1 MNLFPLSLLCRKYII
16 VILVCNSF
24 LWSSVIDFEKYITHE
39 IADKTPPSASFSIL
53 KGAKVVYSKS
63 IGFTDRNMTQRT
75 TNSSVYHVYSLTK
88 ILTTSLVMKLIE
100 KKKIGL
106 HDSIRKY
113 FPNFDLRY
121 EGEKVD
127 VTILNLLNHSSGIG
141 DRSDEIRSMFGEEKK
156 DVFQALPYLPGS
168 EAKYSNVEYII
179 LGKVVEKVMGKDFET
194 LIQKYI
200 LNPAKMQRSAFT
212 YSSKIEK
219 TQVYGTLQFFSITG
233 MVMRFILKDESKDKY
248 EGCMLWLKDFDI
260 AWKPAGGLISSID
273 DIAKFMSAY
282 HKNKLFSAK
291 TKKLIF
297 EQKNVLVDS
306 WMSTQ
311 DEVHFGIGW
320 YHIRDKGE
328 FFYQHQG
335 LGPGFR
341 TIIRIYPKYDVT
353 IIILTS
359 QTSIDIDLWADTLI
373 EDIISKDTLAL

>member
-1 MNLFPLSLLCRKYII
+1 MYLFPLYRKYII
-16 VILVCNSF
+16 IILVCNSF
-24 LWSSVIDFEKYITHE
+24 IWSSVIDFEQYITDE
-39 IADKTPPSASFSIL
+39 IKDKTPPSASFAIL
-53 KGAKVVYSKS
+53 KGSKVVHIKS
-63 IGFTDRNMTQRT
+63 MGFTDRNMTQKT

-100 KKKIGL
+100 EKKIGL

-121 EGEKVD
+121 EGKKVD

-141 DRSDEIRSMFGEEKK
+141 DRSDEIRRMFAQTKR

-179 LGKVVEKVMGKDFET
+179 LGKVIEKVTGKDFET

-200 LNPAKMQRSAFT
+200 LNPAKMKRSAFT
-212 YSSKIEK
+212 YNSEIEE

-233 MVMRFILKDESKDKY
+233 TVMRFMLKDESKDRY

-260 AWKPAGGLISSID
+260 AWKPAGGLIASID
-273 DIAKFMSAY
+273 DMAKFMSAY
-282 HKNKLFSAK
+282 HKNRLFSAK

-297 EQKNVLVDS
+297 EQENVLVDS
-306 WMSTQ
+306 WMSSQ
-311 DEVHFGIGW
+311 DEVRFGIGW
-320 YHIRDKGE
+320 YHIRDKGK

-341 TIIRIYPKYDVT
+341 TIMRIYPKYDVS

-373 EDIISKDTLAL
+373 EDIIAKDTLRL

>member
-1 MNLFPLSLLCRKYII
+1 
-16 VILVCNSF
+16 
-24 LWSSVIDFEKYITHE
+24 
-39 IADKTPPSASFSIL
+39 
-53 KGAKVVYSKS
+53 
-63 IGFTDRNMTQRT
+63 
-75 TNSSVYHVYSLTK
+75 
-88 ILTTSLVMKLIE
+88 MKLIE
-100 KKKIGL
+100 EKKIGL

-113 FPNFDLRY
+113 FPSFDLRY
-121 EGEKVD
+121 EGKKVD
-127 VTILNLLNHSSGIG
+127 VTILNLLNHSSGLG
-141 DRSDEIRSMFGEEKK
+141 DRSNEIRKMFGQTNKNI
-156 DVFQALPYLPGS
+156 FQELSYLPGS

-179 LGKVVEKVMGKDFET
+179 LGKVVEKVTGKDFET

-200 LNPAKMQRSAFT
+200 LDPAKMKRSAFT

-233 MVMRFILKDESKDKY
+233 MVMRFILEDKSKDEY
-248 EGCMLWLKDFDI
+248 EGCMLWLKGFDI

-273 DIAKFMSAY
+273 DMAKFMSAY

-320 YHIRDKGE
+320 YHIRDKGK

-341 TIIRIYPKYDVT
+341 TIIRIYPKYNVT

-359 QTSIDIDLWADTLI
+359 QTSTNIDLWADTLI